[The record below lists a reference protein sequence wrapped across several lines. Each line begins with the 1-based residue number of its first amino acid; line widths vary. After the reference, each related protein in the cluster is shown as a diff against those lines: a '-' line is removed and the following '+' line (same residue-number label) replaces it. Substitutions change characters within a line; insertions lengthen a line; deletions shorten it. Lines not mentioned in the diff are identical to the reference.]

1 MQYQTGRHENQFAI
15 SAFIAA
21 FQILSESV
29 NLLSNCLINCSKA
42 HAKYSISLAV
52 RKWVPVR
59 SYFEVFRSETKRPAD
74 FGHLW
79 TFVNQTGCYT
89 VHFKSNLVKS
99 KSTRIKVLSAKS

>member
-1 MQYQTGRHENQFAI
+1 M
-15 SAFIAA
+15 
-21 FQILSESV
+21 
-29 NLLSNCLINCSKA
+29 
-42 HAKYSISLAV
+42 
-52 RKWVPVR
+52 PVR